1 MDRETEEY
9 VPQRGM
15 INLISQM
22 MKRGKG
28 LSVVA
33 GVVEG
38 DYVPENH
45 HLCQLGRKTL
55 VKKLKVSVVV
65 PLRVA

>member
-1 MDRETEEY
+1 MDNETDQY

-38 DYVPENH
+38 DFLPETH